1 MFRYATFEDFK
12 AKHQNDQLI
21 MQSLNELNENPLFAT
36 FHIKA
41 NNLEDYP
48 AVAEKMQSEKV
59 WQLRGQG

>member
-1 MFRYATFEDFK
+1 
-12 AKHQNDQLI
+12 